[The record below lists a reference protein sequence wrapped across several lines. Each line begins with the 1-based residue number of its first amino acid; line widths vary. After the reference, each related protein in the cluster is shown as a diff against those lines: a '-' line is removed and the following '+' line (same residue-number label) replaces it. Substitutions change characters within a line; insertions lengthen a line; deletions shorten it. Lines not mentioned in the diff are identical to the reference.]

1 MMNALLGRKL
11 GMSRLFNAKGAAIA
25 VTLLEA
31 GPNVVVQIKKKN
43 KDGYDAVQLGFGKK
57 SEKSTNKPLA
67 GHFKRAGQKPFAH
80 LREVRL
86 DSVEGIEVGQQVGVD
101 LFVVGEKVDVVSTSK
116 GLGFQGVVR
125 RYHFAGGPKT
135 HGQSDRLR
143 APGSVGASSYP
154 SRTFK
159 GTRMAGRMGGD
170 TTTIKN
176 LLVVMVDPES
186 QIIAVRGAV
195 PGKKNTYVRIR
206 KK

>member
-11 GMSRLFNAKGAAIA
+11 GMSRLFTAKGAAVA
-25 VTLLEA
+25 VTLLQA
-31 GPNVVVQIKKKN
+31 GPNVVVQIKKKD
-43 KDGYDAVQLGFGKK
+43 KEGYDAVQLGFGTR
-57 SEKSTNKPLA
+57 SEKATNKPLA
-67 GHFKRAGQKPFAH
+67 GHYKRAGQKPFAH

-86 DSVEGIEVGQQVGVD
+86 DSVEGIEIGQQVGVD
-101 LFVVGEKVDVVSTSK
+101 LFAIGEKVDVVSVSK
-116 GLGFQGVVR
+116 GLGFQGVMR
-125 RYHFAGGPKT
+125 RHNFAGGQKT
-135 HGQSDRLR
+135 HGQSDRMR

-170 TTTIKN
+170 TKTTKN
-176 LLVVMVDPES
+176 LVIMMIDPES
-186 QIIAVRGAV
+186 QIIAVKGAV

>member
-1 MMNALLGRKL
+1 
-11 GMSRLFNAKGAAIA
+11 MSRLFDAKGAAIA

-31 GPNVVVQIKKKN
+31 GPNVVVQIKKK
-43 KDGYDAVQLGFGKK
+43 DREGYDSVQLGFGKK

-67 GHFKRAGQKPFAH
+67 GHFKRAGQKPFAY

-86 DSVEGIEVGQQVGVD
+86 DSVEGIKVGQQVGVD
-101 LFVVGEKVDVVSTSK
+101 LFAVGEKVDVVSISK

-125 RYHFAGGPKT
+125 RHNFAGGPKT

-170 TTTIKN
+170 TKTTKN